1 MTELSTRHDVE
12 NTVWTCCGPG
22 QPDFYLRSDP
32 VSCPEGAD
40 ICSFYS
46 HFAHWSVSR
55 LQLNQCVR
63 EESLPLI
70 GNTRTELKERQTLKV
85 MFVFLHESTSRHRK

>member
-12 NTVWTCCGPG
+12 NTVWICCGPE
-22 QPDFYLRSDP
+22 QPDFCLRSDP

-63 EESLPLI
+63 EETQEWSL
-70 GNTRTELKERQTLKV
+70 KRQTLKV
-85 MFVFLHESTSRHRK
+85 MFAFLT